1 MLLIRVTKGN
11 TLVTLIFFMK
21 NGGER
26 TMSNKYLGPADR
38 QLIAEKWAAYASVRE
53 IAALVG
59 VAPKTIYQE
68 LRRGNNGTLDKNSR
82 QSYNPDLAQRRF
94 QESLRRRGK
103 PLNRARAASE

>member
-1 MLLIRVTKGN
+1 M
-11 TLVTLIFFMK
+11 
-21 NGGER
+21 
-26 TMSNKYLGPADR
+26 
-38 QLIAEKWAAYASVRE
+38 
-53 IAALVG
+53 G

>member
-1 MLLIRVTKGN
+1 
-11 TLVTLIFFMK
+11 
-21 NGGER
+21 
-26 TMSNKYLGPADR
+26 MSNKYLGPADR

-94 QESLRRRGK
+94 PGK
-103 PLNRARAASE
+103 PPPARKAPEQGAGRQ

>member
-1 MLLIRVTKGN
+1 
-11 TLVTLIFFMK
+11 
-21 NGGER
+21 
-26 TMSNKYLGPADR
+26 MSNKYLGPADR

-82 QSYNPDLAQRRF
+82 QSYNPDRPSVVSRKASAGA
-94 QESLRRRGK
+94 ES
-103 PLNRARAASE
+103 P